1 MRSAYELQTASRVKH
16 SEVDPL
22 WKLLWKWNGH
32 GRIKVFMWIVTH
44 NNFMTNANIA
54 DHPYCHHCNM
64 NMETVLHALRDCHLA
79 QNVWNSLVNCGD
91 KKEFYYATLSSWM
104 IQQLL
109 LTQDD
114 ELQFEL
120 NYGRVITGPELAW
133 SFKIRKL
140 IT

>member
-1 MRSAYELQTASRVKH
+1 MNFRQYLELNILRWIH
-16 SEVDPL
+16 FGNCYG
-22 WKLLWKWNGH
+22 NGMIM
-32 GRIKVFMWIVTH
+32 GGLRYLCMWIVTH

-54 DHPYCHHCNM
+54 DHPCCHHCNM
-64 NMETVLHALRDCHLA
+64 NMETVLHALRDCHVA

-114 ELQFEL
+114 ALQFEL

-133 SFKIRKL
+133 SLKIREL

>member
-1 MRSAYELQTASRVKH
+1 
-16 SEVDPL
+16 
-22 WKLLWKWNGH
+22 
-32 GRIKVFMWIVTH
+32 MWIVTR

-79 QNVWNSLVNCGD
+79 QNVWNSLVNYGD

-114 ELQFEL
+114 ALQFEL

-133 SFKIRKL
+133 SLKIRKL

>member
-1 MRSAYELQTASRVKH
+1 
-16 SEVDPL
+16 
-22 WKLLWKWNGH
+22 
-32 GRIKVFMWIVTH
+32 MWIVTH
-44 NNFMTNANIA
+44 NSLMTTVSIA

-64 NMETVLHALRDCHLA
+64 NMETVLHALRDCHLG

-91 KKEFYYATLSSWM
+91 KKELYYATLSSWM

-114 ELQFEL
+114 ALQFEL

-133 SFKIRKL
+133 SLKIREL